1 MPPQAKFSK
10 EEIINAA
17 LSIVEERGEEGL
29 TARSLGEKL
38 GSSARPIFSV
48 FKSMEEVQIGV
59 ETAAKKLYK
68 QYVDKGL
75 SQPLAFKGVGEAYI
89 NFAGEHPKL
98 FRLLFM
104 SEQTSSPSLDNVLP
118 IIEESYEAI
127 LKSITDGYGLSR
139 ENANK
144 LYVHLWT
151 YSHGIAVL
159 KATKVCAF
167 SNEEISLMLTE
178 VFKGLLISYK
188 MEGRDD

>member
-1 MPPQAKFSK
+1 MPPKAKFSK
-10 EEIINAA
+10 EEIISAA

-59 ETAAKKLYK
+59 ETNAKKLYK
-68 QYVDKGL
+68 QYVDEGL
-75 SQPLAFKGVGEAYI
+75 SQPIAFKGVGEAYI
-89 NFAGEHPKL
+89 KFAGEHPKL

-104 SEQTSSPSLDNVLP
+104 SEQISSPSPDNVLP
-118 IIEESYEAI
+118 IIDESYEAI

-139 ENANK
+139 EKANM

-178 VFKGLLISYK
+178 VFKALLISYK
-188 MEGRDD
+188 MEAKK

>member
-1 MPPQAKFSK
+1 MPPRAKFSK

-48 FKSMEEVQIGV
+48 FKSMEEVQNGV
-59 ETAAKKLYK
+59 VTSAKKLYK
-68 QYVDKGL
+68 QYVDEGL
-75 SQPLAFKGVGEAYI
+75 SQALAFKGVGEAYI
-89 NFAGEHPKL
+89 KFAGEHPKL

-104 SEQTSSPSLDNVLP
+104 SEQKSNPTPDSVLP
-118 IIEESYEAI
+118 VIDESYEAI
-127 LKSITDGYGLSR
+127 LKSITDGYGLNR
-139 ENANK
+139 EKANA

-159 KATKVCAF
+159 KATKVCTF
-167 SNEEISLMLTE
+167 SNEEISSMLTE

-188 MEGRDD
+188 TEGNK

>member
-1 MPPQAKFSK
+1 MPPKAKFSR

-48 FKSMEEVQIGV
+48 FKSMEEVQNGV
-59 ETAAKKLYK
+59 VTSAKKLYK
-68 QYVDKGL
+68 QYVDEGL
-75 SQPLAFKGVGEAYI
+75 SQALAFKGVGEAYI
-89 NFAGEHPKL
+89 KFAGEHPKL

-104 SEQTSSPSLDNVLP
+104 SEQKSNPTPDSVLP
-118 IIEESYEAI
+118 VIDESYEAI

-139 ENANK
+139 EKANT

-159 KATKVCAF
+159 KATKVCTF
-167 SNEEISLMLTE
+167 SNGEISSMLTE

-188 MEGRDD
+188 TEGNK

>member
-1 MPPQAKFSK
+1 MPPKAKFSK
-10 EEIINAA
+10 EEIISAA

-48 FKSMEEVQIGV
+48 FKSMDEVQIGV
-59 ETAAKKLYK
+59 ESSAKKLYK
-68 QYVDKGL
+68 QYVHEGF
-75 SQPLAFKGVGEAYI
+75 SQPIAFKGVGEAYI
-89 NFAGEHPKL
+89 KFAGEHPKL

-104 SEQTSSPSLDNVLP
+104 SEQISSPSPDNVLP
-118 IIEESYEAI
+118 IIDESYESI

-139 ENANK
+139 EKANM

-178 VFKGLLISYK
+178 VFKALLVSYK
-188 MEGRDD
+188 MEAKK

>member
-1 MPPQAKFSK
+1 MPPKAKFSK
-10 EEIINAA
+10 EEIISAA
-17 LSIVEERGEEGL
+17 LSIVEERGKEGL

-48 FKSMEEVQIGV
+48 FKSMDEVQIGV
-59 ETAAKKLYK
+59 ETSAKKLYK

-75 SQPLAFKGVGEAYI
+75 SQPIAFKGVGEAYI
-89 NFAGEHPKL
+89 KFAGEHPKL

-104 SEQTSSPSLDNVLP
+104 SEQISSPSPDNVLP
-118 IIEESYEAI
+118 IIDESYEAI

-139 ENANK
+139 EKANM

-178 VFKGLLISYK
+178 VFKALLISYK
-188 MEGRDD
+188 MEAKK

>member
-1 MPPQAKFSK
+1 MPPKAKFSK
-10 EEIINAA
+10 EEIISAA
-17 LSIVEERGEEGL
+17 LSIVEERGKEGL

-48 FKSMEEVQIGV
+48 FKSMDEVQIGV
-59 ETAAKKLYK
+59 ETSAKKLYK
-68 QYVDKGL
+68 QYVDEGL
-75 SQPLAFKGVGEAYI
+75 SQPIAFKGVGEAYI
-89 NFAGEHPKL
+89 KFAGEHPKL

-104 SEQTSSPSLDNVLP
+104 SEQISSPSPDNVLP
-118 IIEESYEAI
+118 IIDESYEAI

-139 ENANK
+139 EKANM
-144 LYVHLWT
+144 LYVYLWT

-178 VFKGLLISYK
+178 VFKALLISYK
-188 MEGRDD
+188 MEAKK